1 MQVAQ
6 SYSTCRWRVGVA
18 SARAGHIIHIDYH
31 RINPVFDVYRVTDT
45 FPNLCESNGCIA
57 MNPTDIVVGSVLGF
71 PRSTQEFVYFNRT
84 DVRSYHAAGT
94 RTLILTI

>member
-18 SARAGHIIHIDYH
+18 SARADHIIHIDYH

-45 FPNLCESNGCIA
+45 FPNLC
-57 MNPTDIVVGSVLGF
+57 
-71 PRSTQEFVYFNRT
+71 
-84 DVRSYHAAGT
+84 
-94 RTLILTI
+94 